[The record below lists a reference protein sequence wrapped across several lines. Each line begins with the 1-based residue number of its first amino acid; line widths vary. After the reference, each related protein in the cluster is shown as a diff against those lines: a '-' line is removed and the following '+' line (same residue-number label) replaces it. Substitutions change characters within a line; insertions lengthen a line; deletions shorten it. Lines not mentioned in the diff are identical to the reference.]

1 MTETVHV
8 EEHKSFIKTS
18 NQLFVAMFLAFAVP
32 IAVIVL
38 LAQYVTSGLDVD
50 PTNPLMSEDAVYKR
64 IKPVGDVVLAEA
76 GAAAAAAPAPVATAA
91 AAPAAAAPAKV
102 DGKATY
108 EQACVACH
116 GAGIAGA
123 PKAGDKAAWAPRIA
137 QGKATLHDHA
147 IKGIR
152 MMPAKGGNA
161 SLADDAVKAAVD
173 HMVGMS
179 K

>member
-76 GAAAAAAPAPVATAA
+76 GAAAAAAPA
-91 AAPAAAAPAKV
+91 KV

-123 PKAGDKAAWAPRIA
+123 PKAGDKAAWAPRVA

>member
-64 IKPVGDVVLAEA
+64 INPVGDVVLAEA

-123 PKAGDKAAWAPRIA
+123 PKVGDKAAWTARLA
-137 QGKATLHDHA
+137 QGDATLAKHA
-147 IKGIR
+147 IEGIR
-152 MMPAKGGNA
+152 AMPAKGGNPA
-161 SLADDAVKAAVD
+161 LSDAEVKAAVE
-173 HMVGMS
+173 HMVGLS